1 MNIIFIKQ
9 AIKVKVN
16 KRDTERAL
24 KEALESVFDTTLD
37 NIETAVFNTNSI
49 NGIEAGAS
57 IIVASTKD
65 LEKYA
70 ILSLGASTK
79 DIWCITDNKED
90 MSRIADN
97 GKETTYCFEYIMT
110 VDKKVFNGI
119 HVKDTLKE
127 IETNGK
133 LYEAIKI
140 VGIVANTA
148 RYDTLISGRYGQAMG
163 TTSNIYS
170 GLSVVDC
177 LDKDSN
183 DINVSMVGRKGRLHL
198 LRIAPLLKDEFEVVK
213 YIDDFTMTE
222 LVSLA
227 MIRDNKG
234 DFSDRT
240 DKFNFSPVLPVET
253 LSKDDIKQLGLE
265 VDNNGKPIITTACQV
280 RDFMDMKY

>member
-37 NIETAVFNTNSI
+37 NIETTILNTSNI

-79 DIWCITDNKED
+79 DIWCITDSNED
-90 MSRIADN
+90 ISRIEDN
-97 GKETTYCFEYIMT
+97 GKETTYCFEYVMT
-110 VDKKVFNGI
+110 VDKEIFKGI
-119 HVKDTLKE
+119 HVEDTLKE

-133 LYEAIKI
+133 LCEAIKMM
-140 VGIVANTA
+140 GIIANTA

-170 GLSVVDC
+170 GLSVVDY

-183 DINVSMVGRKGRLHL
+183 DINVSMIGRKGRLHL
-198 LRIAPLLKDEFEVVK
+198 LRVIPLLTDEFEVVK
-213 YIDDFTMTE
+213 YIDDLTMTE
-222 LVSLA
+222 LASLA

-234 DFSDRT
+234 NFSDRT
-240 DKFNFSPVLPVET
+240 DKFNFSAVLPVET
-253 LSKDDIKQLGLE
+253 LSEDEIEKLGFE
-265 VDNNGKPIITTACQV
+265 VDDNGKPVITKACQV